1 LQTRKE
7 VVMSRLRQFVSG
19 PLTVW
24 FIAAW
29 SFPSLGVTYQWH
41 PTNPPYYW
49 HDSANWNPAGW
60 PRANYSDSATVDTLP
75 GVIVAEEGSA
85 ETLTVAPTTQAAVE
99 IVGDEVTL
107 SCYSATLGGS
117 GTTGT
122 LRLIN
127 GGRLLMEP
135 QGPGALVLGPTQS
148 SVGEVF
154 IRGDGDICGGLLQPG
169 VRDQDRRET
178 RQ

>member
-1 LQTRKE
+1 
-7 VVMSRLRQFVSG
+7 MSTSRAFASSA
-19 PLTVW
+19 LTVW
-24 FIAAW
+24 FIAGW
-29 SFPSLGVTYQWH
+29 SFPSLGVAYQWH

-99 IVGDEVTL
+99 VVGDGVVLACHSVTL
-107 SCYSATLGGS
+107 DGSSAGS

-127 GGRLLMEP
+127 GGRPLMEP

-148 SVGEVF
+148 STGEVF
-154 IRGDGDICGGLLQPG
+154 ITGDGDICGGLLQPG